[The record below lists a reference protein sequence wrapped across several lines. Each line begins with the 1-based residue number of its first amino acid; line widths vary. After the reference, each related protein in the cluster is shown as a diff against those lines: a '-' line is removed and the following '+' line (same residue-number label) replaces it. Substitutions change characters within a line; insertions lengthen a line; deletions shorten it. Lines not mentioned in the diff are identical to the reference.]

1 MSALGGKRTTRPIA
15 SPSPHSTGTRGATCS
30 RGRRCRTLRIAHEPV
45 VRGESESASSSS
57 FAKTPPGSRQGQGA
71 GGGRTVILG
80 LLLLGSEGRE
90 FGATREIREPA
101 DNMWETS
108 MTLPRLTSEYTGYL
122 NVSLVYLPGIISVK
136 YTLPTRD
143 SLVSQLRVLSVAPW
157 AGARA
162 PQPPTVAQRPSAKDP
177 ARHSAQALHGQ
188 TSRLSIV
195 SSTSPPYRTRKFEA
209 SSYTP
214 IRVLLTQ
221 LRRVKN

>member
-1 MSALGGKRTTRPIA
+1 M
-15 SPSPHSTGTRGATCS
+15 
-30 RGRRCRTLRIAHEPV
+30 
-45 VRGESESASSSS
+45 
-57 FAKTPPGSRQGQGA
+57 
-71 GGGRTVILG
+71 ILG

-221 LRRVKN
+221 LRYVV